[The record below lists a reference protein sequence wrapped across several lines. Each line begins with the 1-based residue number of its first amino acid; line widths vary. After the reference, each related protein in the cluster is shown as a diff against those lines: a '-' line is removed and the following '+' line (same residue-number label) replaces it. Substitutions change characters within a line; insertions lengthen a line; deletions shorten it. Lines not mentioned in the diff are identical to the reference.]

1 MEPVYLLIILLSI
14 IISIF
19 SIIAG
24 LGGGVL
30 LVPLLSIGF
39 GFPLKI
45 VIGTVM
51 VSLIVPASIGS
62 FGAFRR
68 KEIFVKFGLLFEI
81 PTAIGVYFGAKL
93 TVALSEE
100 IIYVVF
106 GSVALILSINMV
118 IKALSTKNHKE
129 NKNSIWTHI
138 GSIKPVITIK
148 KGEENHRISIPSLI
162 IAGLIIG
169 FLAGMLG
176 VGGGWLKTPLMV
188 LAFGIGANIATGTAI
203 FMILM
208 TSITGGATHYS
219 IGNIDTALL
228 GSLVIGLGIGAIIGN
243 YLKPKFKNYQIT
255 FVVAFI
261 LLIVAITMIY
271 SAIIAIL

>member
-1 MEPVYLLIILLSI
+1 M
-14 IISIF
+14 
-19 SIIAG
+19 
-24 LGGGVL
+24 
-30 LVPLLSIGF
+30 VPLLSIGF
-39 GFPLKI
+39 GIPLKI

-68 KEIFVKFGLLFEI
+68 KEIFIKFGLLFEI

-129 NKNSIWTHI
+129 NKNSIWTYI

-148 KGEENHRISIPSLI
+148 KGEENYRISIPSLI